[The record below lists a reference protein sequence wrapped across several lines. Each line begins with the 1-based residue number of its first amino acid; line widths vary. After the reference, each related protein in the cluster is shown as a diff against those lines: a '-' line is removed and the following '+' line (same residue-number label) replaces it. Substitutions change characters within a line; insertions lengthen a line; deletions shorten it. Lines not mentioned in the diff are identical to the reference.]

1 MRLVVVSNRVT
12 QVTKTRPAAG
22 GLAVGVHAALSENG
36 GIWFGW
42 SGEIAE
48 GESKLKRSRHGNIT
62 YLLTDMTEE
71 EKDGFY
77 SGFSNR
83 TLWPLFHYRLD
94 LANFNHEWYQTYR
107 KVNQRFAREL
117 APQLQ
122 PDDLIWIQDYH
133 LIPMATE
140 LRRLGVTN
148 RIGFF
153 LHIPCPAAQI
163 LVVLPWHRQ
172 LAADFCAY
180 DVVGFQTPTDLQQF
194 KDYVSR
200 ELRGDVDAST
210 TIRALG
216 RKLDAIACPIGI
228 DVDEMQA
235 LAAATEAKSHVE
247 RMRSALRRSALIVGV
262 DRLDYSKGI
271 PERLRAFEALLRDY
285 PEHHGQVSFLQISA
299 PSREE
304 VPEYVNLRTE
314 VEQLAGRI
322 TGQYGEP
329 DWQPLRYINRT
340 HPRRALAGFF
350 RYARAGFVTPLRDG
364 LNLVA
369 QEYVAAQ
376 IEDNPGVLVLSR
388 FAGASSALE
397 AAGALV
403 VNPYNVN
410 DSAAA
415 LHRALVMSPEE
426 RRDRHRG
433 VLAAIRQNDITAWR
447 KRFLSF
453 LEGDGSKSSAAVER
467 QAS

>member
-12 QVTKTRPAAG
+12 QVSKTRPAAG
-22 GLAVGVHAALSENG
+22 GLAVGVHAALAEHG

-42 SGEIAE
+42 SGDVAE
-48 GESKLKRSRHGNIT
+48 EPKLKRHRQGDVT
-62 YLLTDMTEE
+62 YVLTDLTSE
-71 EKDGFY
+71 EKAGFY

-94 LANFNHEWYQTYR
+94 LASFSHEWYQVYR
-107 KVNQRFAREL
+107 RVNQRFAREL

-122 PDDLIWIQDYH
+122 PDDIIWIQDYH

-153 LHIPCPAAQI
+153 LHIPYPAAQI
-163 LVVLPWHRQ
+163 MVVLPWHRQ

-194 KDYVSR
+194 KDYVAR
-200 ELRGDVDAST
+200 ELSGDVDAAT

-216 RKLDAIACPIGI
+216 RRLQAIACPIGI

-235 LAAATEAKSHVE
+235 LAAAVEARSHVE
-247 RMRSALRRSALIVGV
+247 RMRSALRRSALVVGV

-271 PERLRAFEALLRDY
+271 PERLRAFETLLRDY

-304 VPEYVNLRTE
+304 VPEYVLLRNE

-329 DWQPLRYINRT
+329 DWLPLRYINRT
-340 HPRRALAGFF
+340 HPRRALAGYF
-350 RYARAGFVTPLRDG
+350 RYARVGFVTPLRDG

-388 FAGASSALE
+388 FAGASAALE
-397 AAGALV
+397 AAGALI
-403 VNPYNVN
+403 VNPYDVH
-410 DSAAA
+410 DTAGA
-415 LHRALVMSPEE
+415 LNRALVMSADE

-433 VLAAIRQNDITAWR
+433 VLATIRHNDITAWR
-447 KRFLSF
+447 KRFLSY
-453 LEGDGSKSSAAVER
+453 LDSGPIDGGG
-467 QAS
+467 